1 MRQLYYSHVYPHLI
15 GAITIWG
22 SANKNK
28 AYLQPLIRTQKK
40 IIRIVKNVRPNTHTQ
55 PIMKELSILNLTHL
69 YVLRVC
75 LEMHPFIYKQKQKN
89 RPDHDHDY
97 ISTTEIHEYPTRHSK
112 QQHFYIP
119 NKPTTKTNH
128 KMDLFTRCFTEIW
141 NSLPLKLRGDQSYY
155 RFKRNLKV
163 HLLEK
168 QDTEC

>member
-22 SANKNK
+22 SASKNK

-55 PIMKELSILNLTHL
+55 PIMKELNILNLTHL

-75 LEMHPFIYKQKQKN
+75 LEMHPFIYQKKQKD

-119 NKPTTKTNH
+119 NKRSTETKH

-168 QDTEC
+168 QDTQC